1 MSLIFSLT
9 KHLLS
14 TFTGPRTRIAVN
26 QHRLCL
32 YLPTLL
38 FFHVPTV
45 PSFIF
50 RALNSHY
57 GRELYCIVKL
67 TKEKKK
73 EVKEKE
79 EMEEME
85 KMGKEKNGK
94 EERKEGR
101 KEGRR
106 EKGRKEERKEDY

>member
-14 TFTGPRTRIAVN
+14 TFTGPHTRIAVN
-26 QHRLCL
+26 QHSLCF

-38 FFHVPTV
+38 FFHVPAV

-50 RALNSHY
+50 RVLNSHY
-57 GRELYCIVKL
+57 GQELYCIVKHIEE
-67 TKEKKK
+67 KKKKK

-79 EMEEME
+79 EME
-85 KMGKEKNGK
+85 KMGKEENGK

>member
-14 TFTGPRTRIAVN
+14 TFTGPHTRIAVN
-26 QHRLCL
+26 QHSLCL

-38 FFHVPTV
+38 FFHVPAV

-50 RALNSHY
+50 RVLNSHY
-57 GRELYCIVKL
+57 GQELYCIVKHIEE
-67 TKEKKK
+67 KKKK

-79 EMEEME
+79 EME
-85 KMGKEKNGK
+85 KMGKEENGK